1 MKLVRFTEENV
12 DGCGTDA
19 EVIIQ
24 VNTDEPVNSK
34 ILEGIISE
42 YISGNKEEDLDTDT
56 IVAAACEKYFGSRN
70 IEYKLADVIEIEF

>member
-1 MKLVRFTEENV
+1 MKLVRFTETNI

-24 VNTDEPVNSK
+24 VDTDEPINSR

-42 YISGNKEEDLDTDT
+42 YISENKEEDFDTDS
-56 IVAAACEKYFGSRN
+56 IVSAACEKYFGSRN
-70 IEYKLADVIEIEF
+70 VEYKLSDVIEIEF